1 MKWPILVAHRRQP
14 IAVNTITLFGVLAR
28 PRHFHYPLC
37 QCQTHWQ
44 IYLCQCS
51 RKCNNGKNRFF
62 RNDMETAAYTFT
74 FTFLSIN
81 WKFSFSLFFFII
93 IIYNLYSSPKN
104 FQNEL
109 WWLFD
114 MFVCLFSM
122 LYAGYN
128 IEWYTHRH
136 IYNKYQLNKR
146 ERTTPHLSW
155 WLNRWVFQCSHS
167 AFIR

>member
-1 MKWPILVAHRRQP
+1 MCWPGLGTSITRYANAKHIDKYIYANAH
-14 IAVNTITLFGVLAR
+14 VNVIMAETV
-28 PRHFHYPLC
+28 
-37 QCQTHWQ
+37 
-44 IYLCQCS
+44 
-51 RKCNNGKNRFF
+51 FF
-62 RNDMETAAYTFT
+62 WNDMETAAYTFT

-136 IYNKYQLNKR
+136 IYTIN
-146 ERTTPHLSW
+146 TSW
-155 WLNRWVFQCSHS
+155 ISASARPLIFHDDSTDECSSVHTAHS
-167 AFIR
+167 FDRQMTKP